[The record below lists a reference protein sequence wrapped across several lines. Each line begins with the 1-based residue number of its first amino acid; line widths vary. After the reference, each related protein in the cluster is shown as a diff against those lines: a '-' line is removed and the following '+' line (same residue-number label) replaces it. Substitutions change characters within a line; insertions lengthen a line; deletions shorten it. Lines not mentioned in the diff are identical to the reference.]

1 MGKHKKTITPIVN
14 RFKQLGIKKIAPTHC
29 TGKNA
34 RGLFKQEYGNDF
46 IEVRVGQTIEV

>member
-14 RFKQLGIKKIAPTHC
+14 RFRQLGIKKIAPTHC

-34 RGLFKQEYGNDF
+34 LALFKKEYSNGF
-46 IEVRVGQTIEV
+46 IEVKVGQIIEV